1 MFYWL
6 VPSDL
11 LMIMPAHECNRT
23 FLMNVDS
30 VPCYLMASLG
40 HNELN
45 TFSPSEIQCN
55 LNHIWRKFVHVSL
68 TYNTSAMVLV
78 MTWQQVITWTNV
90 GWVLWCHSASLGPS
104 ELEISN
110 HGKSLDTS
118 AFTKLW
124 NLPWQVTE
132 VQFHC
137 NGLHSSDHIGKASI
151 FMNRKKQTLSW
162 HLSICS
168 YNKVTKVLSSSECHL

>member
-1 MFYWL
+1 
-6 VPSDL
+6 
-11 LMIMPAHECNRT
+11 
-23 FLMNVDS
+23 
-30 VPCYLMASLG
+30 MASLG

-45 TFSPSEIQCN
+45 TFSSSENQCN
-55 LNHIWRKFVHVSL
+55 LNHIWLKFVHVSL

-124 NLPWQVTE
+124 NLPWRVTE

-137 NGLHSSDHIGKASI
+137 NGLHSSDHIGQKPAYLWTGKSKLFHDICPCAHIIKLQKSFCPLNATCNYQKSHQRSVQWHSI
-151 FMNRKKQTLSW
+151 PLMLA
-162 HLSICS
+162 
-168 YNKVTKVLSSSECHL
+168 VTSGDGWR